1 MTGDQAATA
10 GEVDRQIGQ
19 LLDLVGLRE
28 NRDLLR
34 DLIGT
39 ALHLGDG
46 TPSRLDMKIAT
57 SALSEMARAF
67 RLFAPFRGM
76 QKLTM
81 FGSARTRPEDPL
93 YAQAKELAAR
103 MAGQGWMV
111 VTGAGPGIMAAG
123 TDGAGADMAIGVD
136 IRLPFESVSH
146 PELAAE
152 GRLVEMK
159 YFFTRKLMLMK
170 ESAAFAV
177 LPGGFGTLD
186 ESFELLTLLQTG
198 KAEPAPIVL
207 LDLPGEPYWE
217 SWEGFVTGEVI
228 RRGLASP
235 EDRAFYRITA
245 DVDEAV
251 GEILAFYRNYHSR
264 RFVGSVMVIRLRVAP
279 STDELARIN
288 SEFADC
294 CSARGI
300 WQTGPLPPERSDKD
314 HLELPRVALAARPPI
329 PGPVPAADRR
339 VEPVLWRVMA
349 PAPGDRAVRLLRSP
363 ARAPRRHRRPTERLG
378 GPGEPPSP
386 LTSARG

>member
-1 MTGDQAATA
+1 MSDDTRSLPEGEAAEPGSGPARAIAAAEEKARRPIPEGAQQMIT
-10 GEVDRQIGQ
+10 E
-19 LLDLVGLRE
+19 LLDHVGAHE

-34 DLIGT
+34 DLIAT
-39 ALHLGDG
+39 VIHMADG

-57 SALSEMARAF
+57 AALSEMARAF
-67 RLFAPFRGM
+67 TLFAPFRRKP
-76 QKLTM
+76 KLTM
-81 FGSARTRPEDPL
+81 FGSARTRPDDPL
-93 YAQAKELAAR
+93 YAQARDLASR
-103 MAGQGWMV
+103 MAAEGWMV

-186 ESFELLTLLQTG
+186 EAFELLTLLQTG

-207 LDLPGEPYWE
+207 LDIPGEPYWE
-217 SWEGFVTGEVI
+217 SWNGWVEGEVI

-235 EDRAFYRITA
+235 EDRSFFCTTA
-245 DVDEAV
+245 DVNEAV
-251 GEILAFYRNYHSR
+251 EEILGFYRNYHSR
-264 RFVGSVMVIRLRVAP
+264 RFVGNTKVISLRTAP
-279 STDELARIN
+279 TDEELARLN

-294 CSARGI
+294 CSKRGI
-300 WQTGPLPPERSDKD
+300 WRTGQLPPERSDKD
-314 HLELPRVALAARPPI
+314 NLELPRVALELDLRFQGRFRQLIDALNALS
-329 PGPVPAADRR
+329 GP
-339 VEPVLWRVMA
+339 
-349 PAPGDRAVRLLRSP
+349 
-363 ARAPRRHRRPTERLG
+363 
-378 GPGEPPSP
+378 
-386 LTSARG
+386 

>member
-1 MTGDQAATA
+1 MPE
-10 GEVDRQIGQ
+10 GEVAEPGSVPARAIAQAEERAGRPLPPDAQRMITE
-19 LLDLVGLRE
+19 LLDLVGAHE

-46 TPSRLDMKIAT
+46 SPSRLDMKIAT

-67 RLFAPFRGM
+67 ALFAPFRGIP
-76 QKLTM
+76 KLTM

-93 YAQAKELAAR
+93 YEQARELASR
-103 MAGQGWMV
+103 MANEGWMV

-123 TDGAGADMAIGVD
+123 TDGAGADRAIGVD
-136 IRLPFESVSH
+136 IHLPFESVSH

-186 ESFELLTLLQTG
+186 EAFELLTLLQTG

-207 LDLPGEPYWE
+207 VDIPGEPYWE
-217 SWEGFVTGEVI
+217 SWDGWVTGEVI

-235 EDRAFYRITA
+235 EDRSFFRITA
-245 DVDEAV
+245 DLNTAV
-251 GEILAFYRNYHSR
+251 GEILGFYRNYHSR
-264 RFVGSVMVIRLRVAP
+264 RFVGDVMVVRLRHAP
-279 STDELARIN
+279 TDEELAHLN
-288 SEFADC
+288 VDFADC
-294 CSARGI
+294 CSERGI
-300 WQTGPLPPERSDKD
+300 WRTEPLPPERADRD
-314 HLELPRVALAARPPI
+314 RLELPRIALELDLRFQGRLRQLIDALN
-329 PGPVPAADRR
+329 
-339 VEPVLWRVMA
+339 VLSGT
-349 PAPGDRAVRLLRSP
+349 PHG
-363 ARAPRRHRRPTERLG
+363 G
-378 GPGEPPSP
+378 GPGASP
-386 LTSARG
+386 RRD

>member
-146 PELAAE
+146 PELLAAE

-279 STDELARIN
+279 STDELGADQLGVRRLLLSPRHMADRPLAAGEVGQGPSRARA
-288 SEFADC
+288 S
-294 CSARGI
+294 R
-300 WQTGPLPPERSDKD
+300 
-314 HLELPRVALAARPPI
+314 LELDLRFQGRFRQLIDALNRC
-329 PGPVPAADRR
+329 
-339 VEPVLWRVMA
+339 
-349 PAPGDRAVRLLRSP
+349 S
-363 ARAPRRHRRPTERLG
+363 
-378 GPGEPPSP
+378 GE
-386 LTSARG
+386 

>member
-1 MTGDQAATA
+1 MSEHLRAVPEEEVAAA
-10 GEVDRQIGQ
+10 GSRPARAIQRADEAAARPLPEGAGRLIGE
-19 LLDLVGLRE
+19 LLDLVGAKE

-39 ALHLGDG
+39 ALHLSDG

-67 RLFAPFRGM
+67 TLFAPFRGTP
-76 QKLTM
+76 KLTM
-81 FGSARTRPEDPL
+81 FGSARTRPDDPL
-93 YAQAKELAAR
+93 YAQARDLASRLAKR
-103 MAGQGWMV
+103 GWMV

-186 ESFELLTLLQTG
+186 EAFELLTLLQTG

-207 LDLPGEPYWE
+207 LDIPGEPYWE
-217 SWEGFVTGEVI
+217 SWDGFVEGQVVH
-228 RRGLASP
+228 RGLASP
-235 EDRAFYRITA
+235 EDRSFFRITA
-245 DVDEAV
+245 DVDQAV
-251 GEILAFYRNYHSR
+251 SEILGFYRNYHSR
-264 RFVGSVMVIRLRVAP
+264 RFVGEVMVIRLQRAP
-279 STDELARIN
+279 SDAELARLN
-288 SEFADC
+288 EEFADC

-300 WQTGPLPPERSDKD
+300 WRTEPLGPERADRD
-314 HLELPRVALAARPPI
+314 HLELPRIAFELDLRFQGRFRQLIDALN
-329 PGPVPAADRR
+329 GL
-339 VEPVLWRVMA
+339 E
-349 PAPGDRAVRLLRSP
+349 
-363 ARAPRRHRRPTERLG
+363 
-378 GPGEPPSP
+378 GE
-386 LTSARG
+386 

>member
-1 MTGDQAATA
+1 MSGDTGDRPAVPGGPGNRAVQAADEKAATGSKPA
-10 GEVDRQIGQ
+10 KAIARAEEAMHRPLPEGAERQIGQ
-19 LLDLVGLRE
+19 LLDLVGARE

-39 ALHLGDG
+39 SLQLADG

-67 RLFAPFRGM
+67 ELFAPFRGTP
-76 QKLTM
+76 KLTM
-81 FGSARTRPEDPL
+81 FGSARTRPDDPL

-103 MAGQGWMV
+103 MAREGWMV

-123 TDGAGADMAIGVD
+123 TDGAGPDMAIGVD

-170 ESAAFAV
+170 ESAGFAV

-186 ESFELLTLLQTG
+186 EAFELLTLLQTG

-207 LDLPGEPYWE
+207 VDLPGEPYWE
-217 SWEGFVTGEVI
+217 SWDRFVAGEVI

-235 EDRAFYRITA
+235 EDSAFYRITA

-251 GEILAFYRNYHSR
+251 DEILGFYRNYHSR
-264 RFVGSVMVIRLRVAP
+264 RFVGAVMVIRLRTAP
-279 STDELARIN
+279 SDSELAELN
-288 SEFADC
+288 DAFADC
-294 CSARGI
+294 CSERGI
-300 WQTGPLPPERSDKD
+300 WRTGPLPPERSDKD
-314 HLELPRVALAARPPI
+314 HLELPRVAFELDLRFQGRFRQLIDALNRCT
-329 PGPVPAADRR
+329 
-339 VEPVLWRVMA
+339 
-349 PAPGDRAVRLLRSP
+349 GD
-363 ARAPRRHRRPTERLG
+363 
-378 GPGEPPSP
+378 
-386 LTSARG
+386 

>member
-1 MTGDQAATA
+1 MTEEEPALPETELATA
-10 GEVDRQIGQ
+10 GSEPAKAIARADEAVRAPLPDEADRLIGD
-19 LLDLVGLRE
+19 LLDLVGAHE

-34 DLIGT
+34 ELIGT
-39 ALHLGDG
+39 SLHLADG

-67 RLFAPFRGM
+67 MLFAPFRATP
-76 QKLTM
+76 KLTM

-93 YAQAKELAAR
+93 YAQARELASRVAS
-103 MAGQGWMV
+103 QGWMV

-123 TDGAGADMAIGVD
+123 TDGAGAEMAIGVD
-136 IRLPFESVSH
+136 IRLPFESVAH

-186 ESFELLTLLQTG
+186 EAFELLTLLQTG

-207 LDLPGEPYWE
+207 LDIPGEAYWE
-217 SWEGFVTGEVI
+217 SWDAFVDGEVV

-235 EDRAFYRITA
+235 EDRSFYRITA

-251 GEILAFYRNYHSR
+251 SEILGFYRNYHSR
-264 RFVGSVMVIRLRVAP
+264 RFVGTVMVIRLRVGI
-279 STDELARIN
+279 SDEALEQIN
-288 SEFADC
+288 EDFSDC
-294 CSARGI
+294 CSERGI
-300 WQTGPLPPERSDKD
+300 WRSDPLAPERADKD
-314 HLELPRVALAARPPI
+314 HLDLPRLALEL
-329 PGPVPAADRR
+329 D
-339 VEPVLWRVMA
+339 
-349 PAPGDRAVRLLRSP
+349 LRFQGRFRQLVDALNKCSSP
-363 ARAPRRHRRPTERLG
+363 
-378 GPGEPPSP
+378 S
-386 LTSARG
+386 